1 MNVSRELSNDYYHF
15 KANSKD
21 VELQLCISANFVSIV
36 SKISYQN
43 FKKINTTF
51 FLKKSRVKFFFLL
64 FSISKI
70 FTPLSPREK
79 KFLKN
84 GNTLNSIA
92 SVDST
97 TIWNDCL
104 AIIQQ
109 EVDENSF
116 ATWFKPIIPLRT
128 DGEILTIQVPSQF
141 FYEWLEDHFV
151 PVLKKAVHQV
161 LGKGGRLEYSVVVD
175 SGNKQSPPVMVNYP
189 NGNGTNK
196 NGNVQ
201 PVNGSDV
208 YSPFS
213 FRALNPQTVNSRL
226 NPNYTFDN
234 FIEGD
239 CNRLA
244 RSAGLAVSKK
254 PGVTSFNPLMLY
266 GGVGVGKTHLVQ
278 AIGNEIKKSLPHK
291 IVLYVDQNDFT
302 SQFLNALQNNKMQ
315 DFQNFYLQVD
325 LLILDDVQFL
335 AGREKTQEIFFHIFN
350 QLHQSGKQII
360 MTSDCP
366 PRDLKGFQER
376 LLSRFKWGLTADLQ
390 EPDFETKLAIINK
403 KMQSDGID
411 IPKDVAE
418 YLAYSVDTNLRDM
431 EGVLNSLLF
440 HATLLKKEIDLELAK
455 EVLKNIVKEIQSDV
469 SVDYI
474 QKTVADYFKVELE
487 AMKGKVKK
495 REIVIP
501 RQTAMYFCKRY
512 TQLTL
517 ALIGE
522 NFGGRD
528 HSTVIHALESVED
541 MMKTDANFKNSI
553 EELTKKFKS
562 RISA

>member
-1 MNVSRELSNDYYHF
+1 MVID
-15 KANSKD
+15 
-21 VELQLCISANFVSIV
+21 C
-36 SKISYQN
+36 
-43 FKKINTTF
+43 TTVW
-51 FLKKSRVKFFFLL
+51 S
-64 FSISKI
+64 
-70 FTPLSPREK
+70 
-79 KFLKN
+79 
-84 GNTLNSIA
+84 
-92 SVDST
+92 
-97 TIWNDCL
+97 DCL
-104 AIIQQ
+104 EIIRQ
-109 EVDENSF
+109 EVDEQNF
-116 ATWFKPIIPLRT
+116 NTWFKPINPLKT
-128 DGEILTIQVPSQF
+128 EEDVLTIQVPSQF
-141 FYEWLEDHFV
+141 FYEWLEEHYV

-161 LGKGGRLEYSVVVD
+161 LGPKGRLEYSVVVD
-175 SGNKQSPPVMVNYP
+175 SGNQKNPPVLVNYP
-189 NGNGTNK
+189 NGNGIKRNQQQTT
-196 NGNVQ
+196 NGN
-201 PVNGSDV
+201 GSLED

-213 FRALNPQTVNSRL
+213 FKALNPQTVNSRL

-234 FIEGD
+234 FVEGD

-244 RSAGLAVSKK
+244 RSAGVAVAKK
-254 PGVTSFNPLMLY
+254 PGTTSFNPLMLY

-278 AIGNEIKKSLPHK
+278 AIGNEIKKNLPEK

-302 SQFLNALQNNKMQ
+302 SQFLNALQNHKIQ
-315 DFQNFYLQVD
+315 EFQNYYLQVD

-335 AGREKTQEIFFHIFN
+335 AGREKTQEMFFHIFN

-390 EPDFETKLAIINK
+390 EPDFETKLAIIHN
-403 KMQSDGID
+403 KMQSDGIE
-411 IPKDVAE
+411 IPTEVAE

-440 HATLLKKEIDLELAK
+440 HATLLKKDIDLELAK

-474 QKTVADYFKVELE
+474 QKTVADYFKVSLDQ
-487 AMKGKVKK
+487 MKSKVKK

-501 RQTAMYFCKRY
+501 RQVAMYFCKRY

-541 MMKTDANFKNSI
+541 MMKTDVNFKNSV
-553 EELTKKFKS
+553 EDLTKKFKS
-562 RISA
+562 RMTS

>member
-1 MNVSRELSNDYYHF
+1 ME
-15 KANSKD
+15 
-21 VELQLCISANFVSIV
+21 
-36 SKISYQN
+36 
-43 FKKINTTF
+43 
-51 FLKKSRVKFFFLL
+51 
-64 FSISKI
+64 
-70 FTPLSPREK
+70 
-79 KFLKN
+79 
-84 GNTLNSIA
+84 
-92 SVDST
+92 VDSAT
-97 TIWNDCL
+97 AWNDCL
-104 AIIQQ
+104 KIIRQD
-109 EVDENSF
+109 VDEQNF
-116 ATWFKPIIPLRT
+116 NTWFKPITPLRNEG
-128 DGEILTIQVPSQF
+128 DILTIQVPSQF
-141 FYEWLEDHFV
+141 FYEWLEEHYV
-151 PVLKKAVHQV
+151 PVLKKAIRDV
-161 LGKGGRLEYSVVVD
+161 LGAAGRLEYSVIVD
-175 SGNKQSPPVMVNYP
+175 SGNQRNPPLMVNYP
-189 NGNGTNK
+189 NGNGLKRNNLQQVS
-196 NGNVQ
+196 NGN
-201 PVNGSDV
+201 PED

-213 FRALNPQTVNSRL
+213 FKPLNPQTVNSRL
-226 NPNYTFDN
+226 NGMYTFDN
-234 FIEGD
+234 FVEGD

-244 RSAGLAVSKK
+244 RSAGVAVAKK

-278 AIGNEIKKSLPHK
+278 AVGNEIKKNLPSK

-302 SQFLNALQNNKMQ
+302 SQFLNALQNHKIQ
-315 DFQNFYLQVD
+315 EFQNYYLQVD

-335 AGREKTQEIFFHIFN
+335 AGREKTQEMFFHIFN

-390 EPDFETKLAIINK
+390 EPDFETKLAIIHNK
-403 KMQSDGID
+403 MESDGIE
-411 IPKDVAE
+411 IPTEVAE

-431 EGVLNSLLF
+431 EGVLNSLIF

-469 SVDYI
+469 SVDFI
-474 QKTVADYFKVELE
+474 QKTVADYFKVDIELLK
-487 AMKGKVKK
+487 AKVKK

-501 RQTAMYFCKRY
+501 RQLAMYFCKRY

-541 MMKTDANFKNSI
+541 MMKTDPNFKNSVD
-553 EELTKKFKS
+553 ELSKKLKLRMAS
-562 RISA
+562 

>member
-1 MNVSRELSNDYYHF
+1 MS
-15 KANSKD
+15 
-21 VELQLCISANFVSIV
+21 
-36 SKISYQN
+36 
-43 FKKINTTF
+43 
-51 FLKKSRVKFFFLL
+51 
-64 FSISKI
+64 
-70 FTPLSPREK
+70 
-79 KFLKN
+79 
-84 GNTLNSIA
+84 SIA
-92 SVDST
+92 HVEST
-97 TIWNDCL
+97 TVWNDCL
-104 AIIQQ
+104 DIIKQH
-109 EVDENSF
+109 VDEQSF
-116 ATWFKPIIPLRT
+116 NTWFKPISPLRN
-128 DGEILTIQVPSQF
+128 DGDVLTIQVPSQF
-141 FYEWLEDHFV
+141 FYEWLEEHYV

-161 LGKGGRLEYSVVVD
+161 LGTNGRLEYSVIVD
-175 SGNKQSPPVMVNYP
+175 SGNHLNPPVMVNYP
-189 NGNGTNK
+189 NGNGFKKSNAQT
-196 NGNVQ
+196 
-201 PVNGSDV
+201 VNGQEE

-213 FRALNPQTVNSRL
+213 FKALNPQTVNSRL
-226 NPNYTFDN
+226 NPSYSFDN
-234 FIEGD
+234 FVEGD

-244 RSAGLAVSKK
+244 RSAGVAVAKK

-278 AIGNEIKKSLPHK
+278 AIGNEIKKNLPEK

-302 SQFLNALQNNKMQ
+302 SQFLNALQNHKMQ
-315 DFQNFYLQVD
+315 EFQNFYLQVD

-390 EPDFETKLAIINK
+390 EPDFETKLAIIHN
-403 KMQSDGID
+403 KMQSDGIE
-411 IPKDVAE
+411 IPIEVAE
-418 YLAYSVDTNLRDM
+418 YLAFSVDTNLRDM

-455 EVLKNIVKEIQSDV
+455 EVLKNIVKEIQADV
-469 SVDYI
+469 SVDFI
-474 QKTVADYFKVELE
+474 QKTVADCFKVELE
-487 AMKGKVKK
+487 AMKSKVKK

-517 ALIGE
+517 ALIGS

-541 MMKTDANFKNSI
+541 MMKTDPNFKNI
-553 EELTKKFKS
+553 VDELTKKFKS